1 MINKLIIYLK
11 ALKVCLITKSIKR
24 AEFYI
29 YEQGMDVS
37 KYDDDMLIAQL
48 GYFGHHTEK
57 ALKHHDRGNRGKHK
71 RDKLELLIKEFK
83 NREINES
90 RVIEWAQNLVDYYD
104 ENQKIYIK
112 HTDKIS
118 IHPQKEQILQF
129 IKARTTTRFWQP
141 REIDDNTVRDILET
155 AISSALSCNRQTIR
169 FSVVKNE
176 IENMVI
182 GDSNNKSMF
191 NKAPLT
197 IYVSDDSR
205 FFAEK
210 YGNSLN
216 VGGVCSLIQLAASAY
231 GISSTWMYY
240 ADFYDQDEIRKKLGL
255 NDYMFVYSV
264 ISLGYPLDDQTK
276 PPRCDV
282 DRFIIKRKNNENR

>member
-1 MINKLIIYLK
+1 
-11 ALKVCLITKSIKR
+11 
-24 AEFYI
+24 
-29 YEQGMDVS
+29 MDVS